1 MLGEAVGGHPGIA
14 GNACYGN
21 LLSAVERLLP
31 LQPENPC
38 QRVAGYAGQRAAADA
53 APKPGRRRCRALYAR
68 QYNQHEVDY
77 KRAANTLFDGIL
89 TNSQLFVH
97 LSKCHSTVLFIE
109 NI

>member
-1 MLGEAVGGHPGIA
+1 MSPYQRLDWKDRRLECPSFPYTGGYI
-14 GNACYGN
+14 
-21 LLSAVERLLP
+21 
-31 LQPENPC
+31 
-38 QRVAGYAGQRAAADA
+38 
-53 APKPGRRRCRALYAR
+53 R